1 MNDELHLHGMGR
13 RLVTEVIM
21 PKMGQTMEKGKIVK
35 WLKKEGEKV
44 EKGEPLLEIETDKTT
59 IEVEAR
65 VSGVL
70 KIIAQEGEEAP
81 IATTIGFIAKE
92 GEQLPKGIVTEVG
105 PTVMETLEA
114 TSLEASTT
122 EAKAEV
128 EAAARVKASPLAKK
142 LADEKGVDLS
152 RVPGTGPGGRI
163 TKEDV
168 LAYVASKP
176 LTPVPR
182 EAVEEIVPEFQIVPM
197 SSMRKAIAWKM
208 VQSKTHVP
216 HFYVSTNIDMTEAVR
231 MREAWNSTVEAKT
244 GVRLSFTHLLIKAVA
259 KALEEYPQL
268 NSTLDGENIKT
279 WQDIN
284 IGIAVSLEDGLIVP
298 VLRGANKL
306 SLTET
311 AVEADRLIAR
321 AREKKL
327 REEEFTGGTFT
338 ISNMGT
344 LDVESFVA
352 IINVPEIAIL
362 SVGRIADKPVVI
374 DGRITARKT
383 MTATLSADHRVVD
396 GVMGAKFL
404 QKVKKYLEAPN
415 SLTMPA

>member
-1 MNDELHLHGMGR
+1 MRR

-65 VSGVL
+65 VSGIL
-70 KIIAQEGEEAP
+70 RITAQEGEEAP
-81 IATTIGFIAKE
+81 IATTIGYIAKE
-92 GEQLPKGIVTEVG
+92 GEPLPEGIITGVG
-105 PTVMETLEA
+105 P
-114 TSLEASTT
+114 TSLEASIT
-122 EAKAEV
+122 EAKTEV
-128 EAAARVKASPLAKK
+128 GAAARVKASPLAKK
-142 LADEKGVDLS
+142 LAEEKGIDLS
-152 RVPGTGPGGRI
+152 QVTGTGPGGRI

-168 LAYVASKP
+168 LAYLASKP
-176 LTPVPR
+176 LAPVSE
-182 EAVEEIVPEFQIVPM
+182 EAVKEVAPGFQIVPM

-216 HFYVSTNIDMTEAVR
+216 HFYVSTNVDMTDAFR
-231 MREAWNSTVEAKT
+231 LRETWNSDVEVKK

-259 KALEEYPQL
+259 MALEEYTQL
-268 NSTLDGENIKT
+268 NSMLDGENIKL
-279 WQDIN
+279 WRDIN

-298 VLRGANKL
+298 VLRGANRL
-306 SLTET
+306 SLPEI
-311 AVEADRLIAR
+311 ALEADRLIAR

-338 ISNMGT
+338 VSNMGT

-352 IINVPEIAIL
+352 IINVPETAIL
-362 SVGRIADKPVVI
+362 TVGRIADKPVVI
-374 DGRITARKT
+374 EGQIIARKI

-396 GVMGAKFL
+396 GVMAAKFL
-404 QKVKKYLEAPN
+404 QKVKRSLEAPHI
-415 SLTMPA
+415 LTMPV